1 VFPHGFSKNPQGTS
15 PADISPGE
23 AWNPVWWNM
32 LRTGENA
39 QNGGVQKTLEQKI
52 KLKGGK

>member
-52 KLKGGK
+52 KLKGEK